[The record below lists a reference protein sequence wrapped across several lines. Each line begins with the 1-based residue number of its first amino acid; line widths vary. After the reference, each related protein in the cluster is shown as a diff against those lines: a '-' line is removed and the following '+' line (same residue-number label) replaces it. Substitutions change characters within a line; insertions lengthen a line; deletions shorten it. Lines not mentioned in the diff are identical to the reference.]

1 MSEARLV
8 QSHQKDCYERSE
20 ACKYQVKLAETA
32 MTNMREARLVSSKAS
47 IVSCKRSKA
56 CTKERLL

>member
-32 MTNMREARLVSSKAS
+32 MTKMSEARLV
-47 IVSCKRSKA
+47 
-56 CTKERLL
+56 